1 MPQKPPTL
9 PAIRPE
15 THAAVREAR
24 HMVSQALK
32 SAIRTNLAALAC
44 AGLYAYASSQR
55 FWERKGRSWWAKA
68 RAFAKTAYL
77 ALQEDAFGADL
88 HIETHNLDSMLE
100 GSAPLLAIPPSPQEV
115 DRMVTRHKSQGKWRP
130 SPSPK
135 RPNRP

>member
-1 MPQKPPTL
+1 MPKKSSTL

-15 THAAVREAR
+15 TQAAVREAG
-24 HMVSQALK
+24 HMISQALK

-55 FWERKGRSWWAKA
+55 FWERKGRSWWAKT

-88 HIETHNLDSMLE
+88 HIETHNLDIMLE
-100 GSAPLLAIPPSPQEV
+100 GSAPRLSIPPSPEEV
-115 DRMVTRHKSQGKWRP
+115 DRMVTHRKSQ
-130 SPSPK
+130 
-135 RPNRP
+135 NRPKASSTKSPRRS